1 MAYIHPLKKTPDTH
15 TLKDLQKIFIR
26 NIEKSLEGYDEGR
39 VVFYKYLDT
48 SLKDNTRAKRSSTA
62 DAKEY
67 KLYTEMKL
75 TMSMKDLLSSNKNK
89 RQLTIIF
96 AEGLINSFKEK
107 RIKLYVIY
115 EDKIV
120 GPGGSPEKYRHE
132 EADTLISQQVI
143 ASADEDPS
151 KEIMSH
157 VTYLLYL

>member
-1 MAYIHPLKKTPDTH
+1 MQEQETT
-15 TLKDLQKIFIR
+15 
-26 NIEKSLEGYDEGR
+26 
-39 VVFYKYLDT
+39 
-48 SLKDNTRAKRSSTA
+48 DN
-62 DAKEY
+62 
-67 KLYTEMKL
+67 
-75 TMSMKDLLSSNKNK
+75 N
-89 RQLTIIF
+89 
-96 AEGLINSFKEK
+96 INSFKEK